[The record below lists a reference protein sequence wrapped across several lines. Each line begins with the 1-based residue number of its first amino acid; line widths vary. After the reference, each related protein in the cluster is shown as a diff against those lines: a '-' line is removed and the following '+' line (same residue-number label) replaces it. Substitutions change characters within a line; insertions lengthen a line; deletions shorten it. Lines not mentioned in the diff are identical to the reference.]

1 MEITRVTSDSKFPLE
16 LKHPNGGNMLL
27 DPTRL
32 LLAFGKPHTREQIQS
47 RLLEFDLV
55 LEDAFEFE
63 KNAAELQRKKLVV
76 INHTDQRYWVRSHD
90 GKPITPDRIS
100 LLETKFK
107 DILEWVGPV
116 YRMADTEGREGL
128 FCPLPDVLIVK
139 PVANLKE
146 TDTKAISSTLEEL
159 GLHEVTEKSKYLNGF
174 RFCSVIDPRKHPS
187 LAIRTRLEK
196 QPTLFR
202 SIHFDNMPMVRP
214 TAVTPTDPLF
224 VEQWDMTRIQ
234 APEGWNIST
243 GTSTVVVC
251 ILDEG
256 CDLSHPD
263 LGFSDPGLNLHTML
277 PDGSPTGNHGTACAG
292 IVAARFNNAL
302 GPAGVAGNCQI
313 LPLAVQDWTESE
325 IANGITY
332 AADHGAKVISMSFG
346 WDPWD
351 HALIDPAIQHAFDLD
366 VVMCVATHNYDGP
379 ITYPATNPLVMAI
392 GASDEIDNRKTPLS
406 PDGENWW
413 GSDFGPQISVV
424 APGVHIPTTDR
435 QGPAGYNNAPGVG
448 GDYFLTFNGTSAATP
463 HVAGLAALLRSTYP
477 ALTNLEVRRII
488 ERTADKV
495 GTTPYAVVPGHPNG
509 TWNQEMGYGRINV
522 FHALNFAD
530 IMIKD
535 SPADTGA
542 EPSFGNYWERCDI
555 VVRPADDNVFTPNDP
570 LESSN
575 VERGHTNY
583 LYVRVTN
590 NGPADAHNVVVNAR
604 IVEYPGVFFV
614 YPDDWTL
621 IDATHVSPAPVTAA
635 FATIPAGTSVIAK
648 FTISAAQVDEL
659 WGWQSGHFKPCLLA
673 EVTSEND
680 YAFAHAD
687 FSGGGMVTR
696 YNNLAQRNLTVIE
709 VAPGATVRFP
719 FVLGNIKSSDEFL
732 ELVIERG
739 PLPRESE
746 LLLSFEEH
754 RELFPKA
761 QFEEEPERVELRK
774 PGLVFLD
781 RTRVETALG
790 PHHGILVLEKGS
802 RFDSV
807 LTPKLTNIKVRGGEI
822 IERNGVRFVRVEEQ
836 TAVIRATIRP
846 HTSLALAIET
856 KVPASARRGEKFKIA
871 LAQRNVR
878 GETIGGASVMFVVK

>member
-1 MEITRVTSDSKFPLE
+1 MEITRKTSDSRFPLE
-16 LKHPNGGNMLL
+16 LKHPNGGNLVL
-27 DPTRL
+27 EPTRL
-32 LLAFGKPHTREQIQS
+32 LLAFLKPLKREEIQG

-55 LEDAFEFE
+55 LEDAFEKQAGE
-63 KNAAELQRKKLVV
+63 PQRKKLAI
-76 INHTDQRYWVRSHD
+76 INHTDRRYWVRSHD
-90 GKPITPDRIS
+90 GKPVSLDRINT
-100 LLETKFK
+100 LEAELKE
-107 DILEWVGPV
+107 ILEWVGPV

-128 FCPLPDVLIVK
+128 FCPLPDVLMVK
-139 PVANLKE
+139 PVAHLKE
-146 TDTKAISSTLEEL
+146 ADAKAMSSALEEL
-159 GLHEVTEKSKYLNGF
+159 GLHEVKEKSRYLNGF
-174 RFCSVIDPRKHPS
+174 RFCNVVDPRKQPS

-202 SIHFDNMPMVRP
+202 SVHFDNMPMVRP

-251 ILDEG
+251 VLDTG
-256 CDLSHPD
+256 CDLTHPD
-263 LGFSDPGLNLHTML
+263 LTFSNPGLNLHTML

-292 IVAARFNNAL
+292 IVAAKFNNAL

-325 IANGITY
+325 IVNGITY

-406 PDGENWW
+406 PDGEGW

-435 QGPAGYNNAPGVG
+435 QGAAGYNHAAGVA

-477 ALTNLEVRRII
+477 GLTNVEVRRII

-495 GTTPYAVVPGHPNG
+495 GVIPYATGPGHPNG

-542 EPSFGNYWERCDI
+542 EPSFGNYWERCDV
-555 VVRPADDNVFTPNDP
+555 VVRPADDNVFIPTDP
-570 LESSN
+570 VESSN

-583 LYVRVTN
+583 LYVRVNN
-590 NGPADAHNVVVNAR
+590 NGPAEARNVVVNTR
-604 IVEYPGVFFV
+604 IVEYPGVSFV

-621 IDATHVSPAPVTAA
+621 IDAMHVSPAPVTAA
-635 FATIPAGTSVIAK
+635 FAAIPAGTSVIAK

-659 WGWQSGHFKPCLLA
+659 WGWQSGDFKPCLLA

-687 FSGGGMVTR
+687 FAGGVMVTR

-709 VAPGATVRFP
+709 APAGATVRFP
-719 FVLGNIKSSDEFL
+719 FVLGNIKSLDDFV

-739 PLPRESE
+739 RLPRESE
-746 LLLSFEEH
+746 LLLSLEEH
-754 RELFPKA
+754 PEVFPKA
-761 QFEEEPERVELRK
+761 RFEEEQESTGFRK

-781 RTRVETALG
+781 RTRVETNLG
-790 PHHGILVLEKGS
+790 PHHGVLVLEKGS
-802 RFDSV
+802 RFDGL
-807 LTPKLTNIKVRGGEI
+807 LTSKLTNIKVKGGEI
-822 IERNGVRFVRVEEQ
+822 IERNGARFVRVEGQ
-836 TAVIRATIRP
+836 TAILRATKLP
-846 HTSLALAIET
+846 NTSLGLTIET
-856 KVPASARRGEKFKIA
+856 KIPVTATRGERFKIA
-871 LAQRNVR
+871 LAQRNTQ
-878 GETIGGASVMFVVK
+878 GEIIGGASVMVVVK